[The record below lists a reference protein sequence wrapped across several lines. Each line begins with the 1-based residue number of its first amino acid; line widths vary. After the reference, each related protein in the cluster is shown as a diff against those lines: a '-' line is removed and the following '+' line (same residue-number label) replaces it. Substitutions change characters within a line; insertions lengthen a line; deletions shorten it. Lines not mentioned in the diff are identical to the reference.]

1 MAFNGVILSNVYDIS
16 KYVPNDSDKF
26 FVDTNVWLW
35 MTYSKGIPADRP
47 FLYAYNS
54 FINSALSNDSQLF
67 HSGLSLA
74 ELAHVIEKTE
84 REIHSEVISR
94 KIYTKDFRHNYKN
107 ERLAAINE
115 IKTSWM
121 QVETLATQVDVNIA
135 PPLTTS
141 CLYNMP
147 SNTLDGYD
155 LMIHES
161 MLSSG
166 ILNILTDDGDYTT
179 VPGINV
185 FTMNKNVLQAAAA
198 QNKLVN

>member
-1 MAFNGVILSNVYDIS
+1 MGFNGAILSSVYDIS
-16 KYVPNDSDKF
+16 RYKPNDKDKF

-35 MTYSKGIPADRP
+35 MTYSKGIPEDRK
-47 FLYAYNS
+47 FLYAYNT
-54 FINSALSNDSQLF
+54 FIDSALKNNSQLF

-84 REIHSEVISR
+84 REIHSEVIKK
-94 KIYTKDFRHNYKN
+94 KIQTKDFRHNYKN
-107 ERLAAINE
+107 ERLAAIKE
-115 IKTSWM
+115 IETSWM
-121 QVETLATQVDVNIA
+121 QVETLASQVDITLNQPIIS
-135 PPLTTS
+135 S
-141 CLYNMP
+141 CLGKMS

-185 FTMNKNVLQAAAA
+185 FTMNRNVLHAAHI
-198 QNKLVN
+198 QKKLSN